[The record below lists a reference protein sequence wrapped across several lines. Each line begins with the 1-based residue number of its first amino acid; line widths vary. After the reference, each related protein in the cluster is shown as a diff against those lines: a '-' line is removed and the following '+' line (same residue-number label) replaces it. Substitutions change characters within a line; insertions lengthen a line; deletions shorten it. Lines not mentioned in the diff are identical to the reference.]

1 MKHNQL
7 GFFALES
14 LVTITEALK
23 RLEIGQVC
31 VAKISERLDLLHSF
45 EDTITED

>member
-1 MKHNQL
+1 MIAIDDSLSMSHNKL

-23 RLEIGQVC
+23 RLEIG
-31 VAKISERLDLLHSF
+31 
-45 EDTITED
+45 